1 MPSGINAQ
9 AQVRLVG
16 SKYSDRDMKK
26 FFLGGLVVGI
36 VLLLLAAAGPQIY
49 QHSITTN
56 QLGTNFVWQPLT
68 RRVILQGGSSFYIYD
83 LAGNPNIILCTT
95 NAPFAGAVLTA
106 DADGSARWK
115 TNTASGG
122 GDTVWT
128 NDTSGGNQV
137 LENIDQTS
145 NLALLDYNAGN
156 VLFSTFG
163 GYYPLDGKNNT
174 ILGNTWPDASS
185 QTNLVAIG
193 NLAVN
198 AMSASLSTVA
208 IGNQPANAVTN
219 DSQSIFI
226 GTLN

>member
-1 MPSGINAQ
+1 
-9 AQVRLVG
+9 
-16 SKYSDRDMKK
+16 
-26 FFLGGLVVGI
+26 
-36 VLLLLAAAGPQIY
+36 
-49 QHSITTN
+49 
-56 QLGTNFVWQPLT
+56 
-68 RRVILQGGSSFYIYD
+68 
-83 LAGNPNIILCTT
+83 
-95 NAPFAGAVLTA
+95 
-106 DADGSARWK
+106 RWK

-226 GTLN
+226 GTLTGLLGVGRTKDAVFLGNFAHSSSVGITNAMAIGA